1 MDFSERKIPTKA
13 KTIQKNQNIIEYCK
27 KEIKDLIKKGLIW
40 PNKSLWSYAAF
51 YVQKNAGIKRRAPKL
66 VINHKPLNEA
76 LRWIR
81 YHLPKKNDLI
91 SRVIDAKVLSKFD
104 LKLRFWQI

>member
-40 PNKSLWSYAAF
+40 PNKSL
-51 YVQKNAGIKRRAPKL
+51 
-66 VINHKPLNEA
+66 
-76 LRWIR
+76 
-81 YHLPKKNDLI
+81 
-91 SRVIDAKVLSKFD
+91 
-104 LKLRFWQI
+104 